1 MRHVGHAGPPN
12 LSAARRRF
20 DELRSLAGA
29 PGIATPA
36 VWENA
41 RGRPGT
47 APGMGPGMA
56 PGMGPGMA
64 PGMGPGMAPGMGP
77 GMAPGMGPGM
87 APGMGQGMA
96 PGMGQGMAPGVAFA
110 GSPSPHVRTFAP
122 GTFGAGSFAPLGGPP
137 NHGLGGHPLA
147 RHRIVTGRPVQARM
161 PMLSPVA
168 TPAQA
173 PFADSA
179 TPAILYVAMVCAP
192 DNLDAV
198 ALALSMIVEA
208 RTADE
213 DQARMVPVR
222 IHVLAS
228 GLTHAQ
234 VAELY
239 EAGMSEG
246 RLLDHT
252 ELLVIPDQVLPTRMV
267 APELTAFALALQRS
281 LDEAVAGRFAPHV
294 VLWSHSVLA
303 LRDPFPDLYERAAT
317 SPEPVVAFHPAD
329 PGAPA
334 PLTADIIL
342 VAAPRAAATL
352 KWVESAHRLIRDHA
366 KGRELRATA
375 MLAQMASLLKPAP
388 VLLDAERYTTPMAV
402 EHCREADVVLTVPAS
417 VA

>member
-1 MRHVGHAGPPN
+1 
-12 LSAARRRF
+12 
-20 DELRSLAGA
+20 
-29 PGIATPA
+29 
-36 VWENA
+36 
-41 RGRPGT
+41 
-47 APGMGPGMA
+47 
-56 PGMGPGMA
+56 
-64 PGMGPGMAPGMGP
+64 
-77 GMAPGMGPGM
+77 
-87 APGMGQGMA
+87 
-96 PGMGQGMAPGVAFA
+96 
-110 GSPSPHVRTFAP
+110 
-122 GTFGAGSFAPLGGPP
+122 
-137 NHGLGGHPLA
+137 
-147 RHRIVTGRPVQARM
+147 M

-168 TPAQA
+168 TPAQEA
-173 PFADSA
+173 SADSG

-192 DNLDAV
+192 DNLEAV

-213 DQARMVPVR
+213 EQARTVPVR

-246 RLLDHT
+246 HLLDHT

-267 APELTAFALALQRS
+267 ALELTAFALALQRS
-281 LDEAVAGRFAPHV
+281 MDEALAGRFAPHV
-294 VLWSHSVLA
+294 VFWSPSVLA

-329 PGAPA
+329 LGAPA

-342 VAAPRAAATL
+342 VAAPRAAAIL

-388 VLLDAERYTTPMAV
+388 VVLDAERYTTPMAV